1 MIDITK
7 VQAYDI
13 PQDIK
18 VLENKNVELIN
29 DNGILKRQ
37 SKRSMALVVLLIIIG
52 GITIYELNKKR
63 NESEV

>member
-29 DNGILKRQ
+29 NNGILKGQ
-37 SKRSMALVVLLIIIG
+37 SKMSMALVALLIIVG

>member
-29 DNGILKRQ
+29 NNGILKRQ
-37 SKRSMALVVLLIIIG
+37 SKMSMVLVALLIIVG

-63 NESEV
+63 NESEA

>member
-37 SKRSMALVVLLIIIG
+37 SKMSMALVVLLIIVG
-52 GITIYELNKKR
+52 GITIYKLNKKR